1 MKIIEF
7 DKYYEKLRCG
17 VGNIFTSIRRDV
29 PENKFK
35 YIPSEIF
42 DVVVN
47 GKSVCKAKL
56 LSTIHFHNLWYMDM
70 NILPLLAWDTDGD
83 VDSLVRRYKDDGILL
98 LIFQK
103 ISE

>member
-7 DKYYEKLRCG
+7 DKHYKKLDCG
-17 VGNIFTSIRRDV
+17 IGNIFTSIRRNV
-29 PENKFK
+29 PENEFK

-42 DVVVN
+42 NVVVN

-56 LSTIHFHNLWYMDM
+56 LSTIHLHNLWYMDM
-70 NILPLLAWDTDGD
+70 NILPLLKYDTDNNIND
-83 VDSLVRRYKDDGILL
+83 LIKRYKNDEILL

-103 ISE
+103 VSE